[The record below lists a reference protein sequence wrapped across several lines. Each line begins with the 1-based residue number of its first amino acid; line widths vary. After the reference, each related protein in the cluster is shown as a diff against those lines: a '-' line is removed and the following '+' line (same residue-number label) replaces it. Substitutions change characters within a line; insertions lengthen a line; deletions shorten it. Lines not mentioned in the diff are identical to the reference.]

1 MELRDLLKQAGL
13 FRGMSDDSLA
23 RLEARGRQKGF
34 GQGGTLFVEGAKG
47 SEFFLLLE
55 GEVRLYKTSPEGQE
69 VALRIVRPGEVF
81 AEVVLF
87 ENHVYP
93 VSASALSRV
102 RVFAMDRHSF
112 ADLLDEKDF
121 RNEFIAMLMK
131 KQRYLAGRILY
142 LTSFDVEERFF
153 RFLIEHYGTGGTYSV
168 DMAKKD
174 MASAIGTIPETFSRL
189 INRLRGLGVIA
200 WEGQTLTVRKDYLEN
215 FMDDTG
221 PGRDPVNGSFR

>member
-1 MELRDLLKQAGL
+1 
-13 FRGMSDDSLA
+13 
-23 RLEARGRQKGF
+23 
-34 GQGGTLFVEGAKG
+34 
-47 SEFFLLLE
+47 
-55 GEVRLYKTSPEGQE
+55 
-69 VALRIVRPGEVF
+69 
-81 AEVVLF
+81 
-87 ENHVYP
+87 
-93 VSASALSRV
+93 
-102 RVFAMDRHSF
+102 
-112 ADLLDEKDF
+112 
-121 RNEFIAMLMK
+121 MK

-215 FMDDTG
+215 FMDDSGSDRG
-221 PGRDPVNGSFR
+221 PVIGSFR

>member
-1 MELRDLLKQAGL
+1 ME
-13 FRGMSDDSLA
+13 
-23 RLEARGRQKGF
+23 
-34 GQGGTLFVEGAKG
+34 GTNG

-55 GEVRLYKTSPEGQE
+55 GEVRLYKTSPDGQE
-69 VALRIVRPGEVF
+69 VALRIIRPGEVF

-87 ENHVYP
+87 ENPVYP

-102 RVFAMDRHSF
+102 RVFAMDRSSF
-112 ADLLDEKDF
+112 RGLLDEKDF

-142 LTSFDVEERFF
+142 LTSLDVEERFF
-153 RFLIEHYGTGGTYSV
+153 RFLIEHYGTDGTYSV

-189 INRLRGLGVIA
+189 INRLRVLGVIS
-200 WEGQTLTVRKDYLEN
+200 WEGQTLTVKKDYLEN
-215 FMDDTG
+215 FMEDTG
-221 PGRDPVNGSFR
+221 SSMGPGNGFPR

>member
-1 MELRDLLKQAGL
+1 MDLPDMLRHSEL
-13 FRGMSDDSLA
+13 FRGLSDDALA
-23 RLEARGRQKGF
+23 RLAAKGRQKGF
-34 GQGGTLFVEGAKG
+34 GPGGTLFTEGTRG

-55 GEVRLYKTSPEGQE
+55 GEVRLYKTSAEGQE
-69 VALRIVRPGEVF
+69 VALRIVRPGEIF

-87 ENHVYP
+87 ENPVYP
-93 VSASALSRV
+93 VSAAALSRV
-102 RVFAMDRHSF
+102 RVFAMDRSSF
-112 ADLLDEKDF
+112 GDLLEDRDF

-153 RFLIEHYGTGGTYSV
+153 RFLIEHYGSGGTYSV

-189 INRLRGLGVIA
+189 INRLRGLGVIS
-200 WEGQTLTVRKDYLEN
+200 WEGGTLTVKKDYLEN
-215 FMDDTG
+215 FMEDG
-221 PGRDPVNGSFR
+221 ESGNRSFR